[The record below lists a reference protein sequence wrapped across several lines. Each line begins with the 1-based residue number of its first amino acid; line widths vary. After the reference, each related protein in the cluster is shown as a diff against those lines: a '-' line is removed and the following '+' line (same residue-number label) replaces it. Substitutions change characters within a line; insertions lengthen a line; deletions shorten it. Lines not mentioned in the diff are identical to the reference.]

1 MTIKIISYLEVV
13 SSGVDVDGLAED
25 DRGHGA
31 ALYVPAGSAKAPR
44 RLPRGLTGL
53 QVRKK

>member
-31 ALYVPAGSAKAPR
+31 ALYVPARSAKAPR

-53 QVRKK
+53 QVRIK